1 MLDRKLLLGTTV
13 IAGFAA
19 ALAVATPTVSFA
31 QTTPPATTADDED
44 DTEVEA
50 LVVTGSRIKRS
61 EFTSPAPIQVI
72 TAESSTLEGL
82 VDTTEILQQS
92 TLASGSFQ
100 VNNMLTGFVV
110 DGGPGVNTISLRG
123 LGATRTLVL
132 LNGRRVG
139 PAGVRGTVGPVDLN
153 VIPNSSI
160 ERVEILKDGAS
171 SIYGSDAVAG
181 VVNII
186 TKSNLDGGELS
197 AFYKAG
203 EEQGG
208 EYLRF
213 NGVWGKTFD
222 RGFVTISA
230 DYSEQK
236 ALLRGDRDNLACS
249 EDYLLRASD
258 ETRIDYLGLDGK
270 PKCYNLLNN
279 AFQLTTPAAGFGG
292 FFQYRDPAL
301 AGVYPVTAGTQA
313 SAIVGG
319 GVLIRAAR
327 NGFAESFPYA
337 NYDSPIDQRRTV
349 ISPVKR
355 STVFG
360 TFGFDITPGAELYGE
375 FLFNRRES
383 EQDSVR
389 QLFPTLLA
397 LNPNNTFG
405 TGTSIGNMNAVP
417 IIAIPYS
424 FTQNVDYTR
433 GVIGLRGTFDG
444 AFLNN
449 WDWDLFY
456 QFSRSDGE
464 YTGDIVYNDRVLAT
478 TGGFVGAINPAT
490 LLPYG
495 AAANTAC
502 FTPNV
507 AQNISG
513 FSCADLPAGGI
524 PWLSARVLSGAFTAQ
539 ERAFLFNN
547 ETGTTTYDQDLIEG
561 SISGDLF
568 TLPAGPVGAA
578 LGFSWRKEEINDSP
592 GATAANYNIWG
603 LTSAGQT
610 AGDDSVKEVFAEFAI
625 PVAKG
630 LPGIE
635 SLDLSLSGRYTD
647 YESYGASSTYKIGLN
662 WQVVPSFRARATYG
676 TSFRAPAL
684 YEQNLGG
691 QTGFLGQG
699 SIDPCIRWNDSS
711 DPDIVFNCGTNP
723 LGPLLPLDYGGGTA
737 GSALIQTFGGAN
749 LKAEESK
756 AYTLGVIWTPSFI
769 DLSVAVDYFN
779 IEVIDEVT
787 RFGAGNIVSQ
797 CYSRPTFPTNA
808 YCSLFTRGTPS
819 QGITYVNDSY
829 TNIASQ
835 ENKGIDLTYRYQHE
849 FDLGRLTLDGQ
860 FTWQLGDVTQLQVGG
875 DSDDFNGT
883 TFGYDGPDFSG
894 QMSARFD
901 VGDWTFNWATD
912 LIGKGSDTEAFGGDV
927 FGSQRY
933 GTFVKYKQYTEFT
946 AYHDI
951 SVRRK
956 FDTWTVVGGITNLFD
971 ERAPSASAGQFR
983 LGNAALN
990 GYDLVGRSLFVNVSK
1005 KW

>member
-19 ALAVATPTVSFA
+19 ALAIATPTVSFA

-186 TKSNLDGGELS
+186 TKSNLDGAELS

-208 EYLRF
+208 EYLRL

-222 RGFVTISA
+222 RGFVTVSA

-236 ALLRGDRDNLACS
+236 ALRRSDRDNLACS
-249 EDYLLRASD
+249 SDYLQNAA
-258 ETRIDYLGLDGK
+258 TGARIDYLGLDGQ
-270 PKCYNLLNN
+270 PKCYNVINN
-279 AFQLTTPAAGFGG
+279 VFDYPQFYGG

-301 AGVYPVTAGTQA
+301 AGVYPATPGLQPDPTRF
-313 SAIVGG
+313 GG
-319 GVLIRAAR
+319 GLAAQLIRSAR
-327 NGFAESFPYA
+327 ANAGMPESYPYA
-337 NYDSPIDQRRTV
+337 NYDSPYDQNRTV

-355 STVFG
+355 STLFG
-360 TFGFDITPGAELYGE
+360 TFGYDITPGAELYGE
-375 FLFNRRES
+375 FLYNRRES
-383 EQDSVR
+383 QQDSVR
-389 QLFPTLLA
+389 QLFPSVVA
-397 LNPNNTFG
+397 NNPNNAVFAT
-405 TGTSIGNMNAVP
+405 TGLTDRGIMRP

-424 FTQNVDYTR
+424 FAQEVDYTR

-464 YTGDIVYNDRVLAT
+464 YTGDIVYNDRVRAT
-478 TGGFVGAINPAT
+478 TATALACDNTLITISNGLPGGNCST
-490 LLPYG
+490 
-495 AAANTAC
+495 
-502 FTPNV
+502 
-507 AQNISG
+507 
-513 FSCADLPAGGI
+513 LPAGGI
-524 PWLSARVLSGAFTAQ
+524 PWYTSRVISGDFTAA
-539 ERAFLFNN
+539 ERAFLFAT
-547 ETGTTTYDQDLIEG
+547 ETGTTTYDQDLVEG

-578 LGFSWRKEEINDSP
+578 IGFQWRKESIDDTP
-592 GATAANYNIWG
+592 GITSQTYNIWG
-603 LTSAGQT
+603 LTSAGRT
-610 AGDDSVKEVFAEFAI
+610 AGDDTIKEVFAEFAI

-630 LPGIE
+630 MPGIE

-647 YESYGASSTYKIGLN
+647 YASYGSNSTYKVGLN
-662 WQVVPSFRARATYG
+662 WQIVPAFRARATYG

-684 YEQNLGG
+684 YEQFLGD
-691 QTGFLGQG
+691 QTGFLGQT
-699 SIDPCIRWNDSS
+699 SVDPCIQWQNST
-711 DPDIVFNCGTNP
+711 DPILQFNCGTNP
-723 LGPLLPLDYGGGTA
+723 AGPMLPAGYGGGTN
-737 GSALIQTFGGAN
+737 GSALIYSGGGTG

-769 DLSVAVDYFN
+769 DLSVAIDYFD
-779 IEVIDEVT
+779 ISLTDQVT
-787 RFGAGNIVSQ
+787 KFGAGNIVEQ
-797 CYSRPTFPTNA
+797 CYSRTSFPTNFF
-808 YCSLFTRGTPS
+808 CTQFVRGGVGINF
-819 QGITYVNDSY
+819 GITEVHDDYI
-829 TNIASQ
+829 NIA
-835 ENKGIDLTYRYQHE
+835 EEKNRGIDLTLRYQHE

-860 FTWQLGDVTQLQVGG
+860 FTWQLATSTELQVGTG
-875 DSDDFNGT
+875 IDDFNGT
-883 TFGYDGPDFSG
+883 TNGYDGPDFTG
-894 QMSARFD
+894 QLGARFD
-901 VGDWTFNWATD
+901 SGDWTFNWATD
-912 LIGKGSDTEAFGGDV
+912 LIGKGSDTEPFGGDV
-927 FGSQRY
+927 FSSTRY
-933 GTFVKYKQYTEFT
+933 QTNVYYKQYTEFT

-983 LGNAALN
+983 LGTAALN
-990 GYDLVGRSLFVNVSK
+990 QYDLVGRSLFVNVSK

>member
-1 MLDRKLLLGTTV
+1 MLDRKILMGSTV

-19 ALAVATPTVSFA
+19 ALAVSAPTVSFA
-31 QTTPPATTADDED
+31 QAAPATTPPAATTASDD

-61 EFTSPAPIQVI
+61 EFTSPAPVQII

-82 VDTTEILQQS
+82 VDTAEILQQS
-92 TLASGSFQ
+92 TIASGSFQ

-123 LGATRTLVL
+123 LGANRTLVL

-186 TKSNLDGGELS
+186 TKSNLDGAELS
-197 AFYKAG
+197 AFYKTG
-203 EEQGG
+203 EEPGG

-222 RGFVTISA
+222 RGYVTLSA

-236 ALLRGDRDNLACS
+236 ALLRSDRDNLSCS
-249 EDYLLRASD
+249 ADYLFDPTTHARK
-258 ETRIDYLGLDGK
+258 DYLGLDGQ

-279 AFQLTTPAAGFGG
+279 GFQLAGFGG
-292 FFQYRDPAL
+292 TFQYRDPAL
-301 AGVYPVTAGTQA
+301 AGVYPTTAGTQPTA
-313 SAIVGG
+313 LGPA
-319 GVLIRAAR
+319 GVAALIRAAR
-327 NGFAESFPYA
+327 AGFPESYPYA
-337 NYDSPIDQRRTV
+337 NYDSPYDQRRTV

-360 TFGFDITPGAELYGE
+360 SFGFDLTPGAELYGE

-389 QLFPTLLA
+389 QLFPTVA
-397 LNPNNTFG
+397 VGNPNNTW
-405 TGTSIGNMNAVP
+405 GNLVGASAVP
-417 IIAIPYS
+417 IIATPYS
-424 FTQNVDYTR
+424 FTQNIDYTR
-433 GVIGLRGTFDG
+433 GVLGLRGTFDG

-449 WDWDLFY
+449 WDWDIYY

-464 YTGDIVYNDRVLAT
+464 YTGDVIYNDRVVAT
-478 TGGFVGAINPAT
+478 TGA
-490 LLPYG
+490 
-495 AAANTAC
+495 TAC
-502 FTPNV
+502 NNAAITVSNTLPGGNC
-507 AQNISG
+507 ST
-513 FSCADLPAGGI
+513 LPAGGI
-524 PWLSARVLSGAFTAQ
+524 PWLSSRVLSGAFTDA
-539 ERAFLFNN
+539 EKLFLFGN
-547 ETGTTTYDQDLIEG
+547 ETGTTTYDQDLVEG
-561 SISGDLF
+561 SLSGDLF
-568 TLPAGPVGAA
+568 TLPAGPLGAA
-578 LGFSWRKEEINDSP
+578 IGFSWRHEEIDDTP
-592 GATAANYNIWG
+592 GATAASYNIWG
-603 LTSAGQT
+603 LTSAGRT
-610 AGDDSVKEVFAEFAI
+610 AGDDTVKELFGELAI
-625 PVAKG
+625 PVFKG

-635 SLDLSLSGRYTD
+635 SFDLSLSGRYTD
-647 YESYGASSTYKIGLN
+647 YDSYGSNSTYKVGAN
-662 WQVVPSFRARATYG
+662 WQIVPAFRVRATYG

-684 YEQNLGG
+684 YEQHLGG
-691 QTGFLGQG
+691 QTGFLGQT
-699 SIDPCIRWNDSS
+699 SIDPCVRWDEST

-723 LGPLLPLDYGGGTA
+723 LGPMLPVGYTGGTS
-737 GSALIQTFGGAN
+737 GSALIMTSGGTN

-769 DLSVAVDYFN
+769 DLNVAIDYFD
-779 IEVIDEVT
+779 IQVDDEVT
-787 RFGAGNIVSQ
+787 KFGAANILNQ
-797 CYSRPTFPTNA
+797 CYSRANFATNPFCSSTF
-808 YCSLFTRGTPS
+808 FTRGTPA
-819 QGITYVNDSY
+819 QGITLVHDDY

-835 ENKGIDLTYRYQHE
+835 INRGIDLTYRYQHE
-849 FDLGRLTLDGQ
+849 FDAGRLTLDGQ
-860 FTWQLGDVTQLQVGG
+860 FTWQLHDVTTLQLGG
-875 DSDDFNGT
+875 DRSDYNGT
-883 TFGYDGPDFSG
+883 TNGYDGPDFTG

-901 VGDWTFNWATD
+901 HGDWTFNWSTD
-912 LIGKGSDTEAFGGDV
+912 LIGKGSDTELAGSDV
-927 FGSQRY
+927 FRS
-933 GTFVKYKQYTEFT
+933 TKYCTVQVPCTNVAPAGVPVYFKQYVEFT

-956 FDTWTVVGGITNLFD
+956 MDDWTFVAGISNLFD
-971 ERAPSASAGQFR
+971 ERAPSASTGQFR
-983 LGNAALN
+983 LGTAALN
-990 GYDLVGRSLFVNVSK
+990 QYDLVGRSLFVNISK